1 MPLHASGVDGFP
13 PQILYSLC
21 QMWHRCWFVSSGGTP
36 EWLMKRDAPSAMREP
51 GRLRYIPVRLKLL
64 PMAALLAL
72 CAYTAFDFPA
82 GFHLPVIGAGAY
94 SFVVA
99 IFWPLKCSRVSVL
112 AFAAA
117 AVAVNLA
124 MVLAYAWVVRETTG
138 VIAVAST
145 LLFTGA
151 IGLLLVVRTREKP
164 SRRTKVSLMAGM
176 VTATLTGPVMYL
188 FIGAD
193 EGVLGGITSWLLIAA
208 LPFLVLTL
216 GMFLVLSSYHESEQT
231 LPSDKWV

>member
-1 MPLHASGVDGFP
+1 M
-13 PQILYSLC
+13 
-21 QMWHRCWFVSSGGTP
+21 SSGGTP
-36 EWLMKRDAPSAMREP
+36 EWLMRRDAPSAMQGS

-64 PMAALLAL
+64 PVAALLAL

-94 SFVVA
+94 SFLVA
-99 IFWPLKCSRVSVL
+99 IFWPLKCSRASVL

-124 MVLAYAWVVRETTG
+124 MVLTHAWVVRETAG
-138 VIAVAST
+138 LIAVAST

-151 IGLLLVVRTREKP
+151 IGLLLVVRTRKKP
-164 SRRTKVSLMAGM
+164 STRMKVSLMAGM
-176 VTATLTGPVMYL
+176 VTATLAGPMMFL

-193 EGVLGGITSWLLIAA
+193 EGVLGDVTGWLLVAA